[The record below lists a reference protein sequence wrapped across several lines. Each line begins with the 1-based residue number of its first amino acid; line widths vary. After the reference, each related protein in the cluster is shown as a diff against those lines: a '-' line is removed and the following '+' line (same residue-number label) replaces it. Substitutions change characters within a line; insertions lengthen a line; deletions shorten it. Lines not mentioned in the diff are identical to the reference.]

1 MSRSSFNVF
10 ESVIGFEHKD
20 VATVIVE
27 DDGTI
32 RHYKGGIRSTCTA
45 CETKQ
50 ISPKECNPKWFTN
63 FNQALLDKIRDYHKN
78 NL

>member
-20 VATVIVE
+20 VATQIVE
-27 DDGTI
+27 VDGTI
-32 RHYKGGIRSTCTA
+32 RHYKGGIRSTCCA
-45 CETKQ
+45 FETRQ
-50 ISPKECNPKWFTN
+50 ITSKECNPKWFTN
-63 FNQALLDKIRDYHKN
+63 FNQSLLDKIRDYHRN